1 MREISSS
8 IAYEIHSGETLPL
21 KVARSTKLVVRGG
34 AVWVTRSD
42 DTEDYWLQP
51 GHTLRLRR
59 GERLWLSAEGTPR
72 ATVAFSCADALRRA
86 RAELVCAHRRA
97 PRGADARRLAH
108 RLTLGGRRGVSA
120 ATPGGHCR
128 ISVNCR
134 DQCPPLRFLHLYCPP
149 RRRSRC
155 AGAATNPT
163 KPVSKRCARSPTRA
177 PPTHPTKS
185 GWSNIRPSSRLAGR
199 RSRASAGCRQRHPA
213 RESGPRRPDHVSR
226 PGQVVAYLLLDLRR
240 RKLMVR
246 EMVTRIEQ
254 AVIDT
259 LAAYNLAGERKA
271 GAPGIYVAP
280 GPQAGLHAGAK
291 IAALGLKIR
300 NGCSYHGVSLNVK
313 MDLRPFLAINPC
325 GYAGLE
331 TVDMAT
337 LGVVAGWD
345 DVARTLAARLTANL
359 DGSPA
364 AVDQPRG
371 RCAHRLTGSNE

>member
-1 MREISSS
+1 MSASPVSSS
-8 IAYEIHSGETLPL
+8 LLPAAAPLTLRWRGNEPYEASFEAMRAFTDARTADISDEIWLVEHPPVFTLGQAGDPAHLLAADSGIPL
-21 KVARSTKLVVRGG
+21 VRVDRGG
-34 AVWVTRSD
+34 QIT
-42 DTEDYWLQP
+42 YH
-51 GHTLRLRR
+51 G
-59 GERLWLSAEGTPR
+59 
-72 ATVAFSCADALRRA
+72 
-86 RAELVCAHRRA
+86 
-97 PRGADARRLAH
+97 
-108 RLTLGGRRGVSA
+108 
-120 ATPGGHCR
+120 
-128 ISVNCR
+128 
-134 DQCPPLRFLHLYCPP
+134 
-149 RRRSRC
+149 
-155 AGAATNPT
+155 
-163 KPVSKRCARSPTRA
+163 
-177 PPTHPTKS
+177 
-185 GWSNIRPSSRLAGR
+185 
-199 RSRASAGCRQRHPA
+199 
-213 RESGPRRPDHVSR
+213 

-364 AVDQPRG
+364 AVDQPQAG
-371 RCAHRLTGSNE
+371 ALTA

>member
-1 MREISSS
+1 MSTTQVSPSPTPATAPLTLRWLGNESYEASFDAMRAFTDARTADTPDEIWLVEHPPVFTLGQ
-8 IAYEIHSGETLPL
+8 AGDPAHLLAADSGIPL
-21 KVARSTKLVVRGG
+21 VKVDRGG
-34 AVWVTRSD
+34 QIT
-42 DTEDYWLQP
+42 YH
-51 GHTLRLRR
+51 G
-59 GERLWLSAEGTPR
+59 
-72 ATVAFSCADALRRA
+72 
-86 RAELVCAHRRA
+86 
-97 PRGADARRLAH
+97 
-108 RLTLGGRRGVSA
+108 
-120 ATPGGHCR
+120 
-128 ISVNCR
+128 
-134 DQCPPLRFLHLYCPP
+134 
-149 RRRSRC
+149 
-155 AGAATNPT
+155 
-163 KPVSKRCARSPTRA
+163 
-177 PPTHPTKS
+177 
-185 GWSNIRPSSRLAGR
+185 
-199 RSRASAGCRQRHPA
+199 
-213 RESGPRRPDHVSR
+213 

-280 GPQAGLHAGAK
+280 HPDAGLHAGAK

-337 LGVVAGWD
+337 LGVAAGWD
-345 DVARTLAARLTANL
+345 DVARTLAACLTANL

-364 AVDQPRG
+364 AVAQPQAG
-371 RCAHRLTGSNE
+371 ALTA